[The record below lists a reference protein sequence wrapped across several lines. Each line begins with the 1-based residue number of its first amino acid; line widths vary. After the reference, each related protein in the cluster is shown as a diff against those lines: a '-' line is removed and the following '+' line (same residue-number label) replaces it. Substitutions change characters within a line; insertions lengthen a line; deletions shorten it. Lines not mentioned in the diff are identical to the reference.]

1 MTIAIALTMC
11 IGMWAYVLRV
21 ANPNIA
27 RQAAAGKNRAGDLGD
42 LYPRWY
48 GTQQLVLY
56 GQNPYGERVS
66 EDLQLAYYGN
76 VVSGGVRDEQRFAY
90 PAYVALFLLPAVHLR
105 FAQVKLVA
113 SILMAGA
120 IAVSVPLWL
129 GFIGWKLAR
138 WKVVIIVL
146 LLLSCSPAVQALDL
160 QQLSTIVC
168 AFVAAGCVLLRRRA
182 YISAGILLAL
192 ATIKP
197 QMIFLLGLWL
207 LLWVVCGW
215 RDRKNLLLSFVAAM
229 IVLIG
234 IGEWMVPGWIG
245 QFLSAARA
253 YRGYAGGSAQSIVE
267 LIAGRT
273 WGLLIGF
280 IILLGLA
287 IACFRARGEPAE
299 SAKFVYLVS
308 LILAVSTLVLPPAA
322 PYNHLLLVPGVLIL
336 VRDWSDV
343 WNSGK
348 VTAGVSLLATV
359 AILWPWAAAI
369 GVLLA
374 SFFVQVRGWA
384 LPFYVSLIVPLAVTT
399 LLILRWT
406 SGKISLKQMA

>member
-90 PAYVALFLLPAVHLR
+90 PAYVALFLLPAVHLP
-105 FAQVKLVA
+105 FSEVKLVA

-129 GFIGWKLAR
+129 GFIGWRLAR
-138 WKVVIIVL
+138 WKVVVIVL
-146 LLLSCSPAVQALDL
+146 LVLSCSPAVQALDL

-168 AFVAAGCVLLRRRA
+168 AFVAAACFLLRRGA
-182 YISAGILLAL
+182 YIAAGILLAL

-215 RDRKNLLLSFVAAM
+215 RDRKKLLLSFAAIM

-253 YRGYAGGSAQSIVE
+253 YRNYAGGSAQSIVE
-267 LIAGRT
+267 MIAGRI
-273 WGLLIGF
+273 WGSLVGVV
-280 IILLGLA
+280 ILLGLA
-287 IACFRARGEPAE
+287 VACSRARSEPPE
-299 SAKFVYLVS
+299 SAKFVYLVA

-336 VRDWSDV
+336 VRDWPDL

-348 VTAGVSLLATV
+348 VTAGVSLLATA

-384 LPFYVSLIVPLAVTT
+384 LPFYTSLIVPLSVTT

-406 SGKISLKQMA
+406 SGKISLKQTT